1 MIQPSPSVSRE
12 TLRGIEVLDASPER
26 RRRDLARTANETG
39 DLAFTKSVSASRIEG
54 SANIPIY
61 PAHQNKKRGVSWQS

>member
-1 MIQPSPSVSRE
+1 MIHLFPPKPPVIQGFRCV
-12 TLRGIEVLDASPER
+12 TLSAVEGI
-26 RRRDLARTANETG
+26 ARIANETV